1 MKAYQDGIAKFE
13 QADTQV
19 FGISVDEPA
28 ANKKFADE
36 TGATFPLLSDTSK
49 QVTKAYGILNEQ
61 YQFSNRTTFIVDK
74 KGVIQY
80 IEEGRTVIDPT
91 GAVTLCTG
99 LKKKDATK

>member
-1 MKAYQDGIAKFE
+1 M
-13 QADTQV
+13 
-19 FGISVDEPA
+19 DEPA